1 MDPKPAKYAPRSDQD
16 VINLI
21 TGFPFAWIVSDSG
34 MFNATPLPIRPI
46 IESGE
51 LTTLLGHFGRNNPQ
65 IDRLRAD
72 PRAHILFMGP
82 HGYISPSW
90 LSDRTQAPTWNYAS
104 ATFACDIQLIEDP
117 ANIEAE
123 LRGLIDAQ
131 ERGRDRAWSLDDMGE
146 RATRLARGVIAFRAT
161 IIDKQ
166 IVFKMGQDEAD
177 KEYNEIMAA
186 LDSGSATELASAM
199 RQQNPERRQP

>member
-1 MDPKPAKYAPRSDQD
+1 MDPKPAKYAPRSYQD
-16 VINLI
+16 IIDLVSD
-21 TGFPFAWIVSDSG
+21 FPFAWVVSEGG

-46 IESGE
+46 IENGE
-51 LTTLLGHFGRNNPQ
+51 LTALLGHFGRNNPQ

-82 HGYISPSW
+82 HGYVSPSW

-117 ANIEAE
+117 AGIEAA
-123 LRGLIDAQ
+123 LRDLIDAQ

-146 RATRLARGVIAFRAT
+146 RAARLARGVIAFRAT
-161 IIDKQ
+161 ITDRQ
-166 IVFKMGQDEAD
+166 AVFKMGQDEAD
-177 KEYNEIMAA
+177 REYNEIMAA
-186 LDSGSATELASAM
+186 LDSDGATELASAM
-199 RQQNPERRQP
+199 RQQNPERKQP